1 MPDGILLLRLLSVKI
16 AEKDYFATLAV
27 LFRSRLRAM
36 EGDGDFVHCGSA
48 FVKIERPQLVE
59 KSNTTSEVWRYFGFQ
74 PGSDGR
80 PENIETPVC
89 KICFRVIPA
98 KASNTSNLYAHLKS
112 QHPHIYLEVKSKS
125 NQAPTTST
133 SSGEPSKEHT
143 TMMREIFQRK
153 DKFDPKPREHR
164 DLTKAVTYYIA
175 KDRMPLN
182 IVSKPGFQHLLSKF
196 NPKYDLP
203 SKNYFSRVAIPSL
216 YADVRKVVEREL
228 KSADCFAATVETWT
242 CRSNEMYVTCGVQFV
257 DSDWMLKTHCLQ
269 TQYLPDEHT
278 GQSLKC
284 ALEDVLEEW
293 GLDTTNLVAVTT
305 DNGPAVKHACELLS
319 WKRLNCFSQNLQCS
333 IQKGLDDSRIERI
346 IQLSRQIFSQFS
358 RSWKRKKEFS
368 IAQGQKGL
376 PRNSLKVDVNNK
388 WETTLEMLERILE
401 QQDAIRAVL
410 AHDRKICRLLPTWQD
425 IDVLESV
432 ISVLCPFRE
441 MTEALSSE
449 KFIAISAINPLIK
462 HICNDLI
469 REEQEELTLGFL
481 MRMRIKR
488 DLEIRYGDP
497 ELTHFLEKVTFIDPR
512 FGPTCVDDLEN
523 VLQQIKGELLAGKVT
538 EEPSLFQISFDG
550 SALSPSNPCSWYD
563 RDSPGPSQPKKA
575 RYGGGLAKVFG
586 KQSGDGGTDKMVT
599 TCVSL
604 QEQLD
609 RELDFYF
616 KEPKLSLENCPLQWW
631 KATQNCLPLLAKL
644 AKKYLCISAI
654 HVASERAFNNSSS
667 AFGENRSSVKPNHM
681 DQLVFLAENLP

>member
-1 MPDGILLLRLLSVKI
+1 
-16 AEKDYFATLAV
+16 
-27 LFRSRLRAM
+27 M
-36 EGDGDFVHCGSA
+36 EGDSDIVHCGSS

-112 QHPHIYLEVKSKS
+112 QHPHIYIEVKGKP
-125 NQAPTTST
+125 NQAPPTTT
-133 SSGEPSKEHT
+133 ASGEPGREQT
-143 TMMREIFQRK
+143 ATMREIFQRK

-164 DLTKAVTYYIA
+164 ELTKAVTYYVT
-175 KDRMPLN
+175 KDRMPLST
-182 IVSKPGFQHLLSKF
+182 ISKPGFQHLLSKF
-196 NPKYDLP
+196 NPRYELP

-216 YADVRKVVEREL
+216 YADVRKVVEKEL
-228 KSADCFAATVETWT
+228 KSGDCFAATVETWT
-242 CRSNEMYVTCGVQFV
+242 SRNNEMYLTCGVQYV
-257 DSDWMLKTHCLQ
+257 DNDWILKSHCLQ

-293 GLDTTNLVAVTT
+293 GLDPINLVAITT
-305 DNGPAVKHACELLS
+305 DNGPAIKHACELLG
-319 WKRLNCFSQNLQCS
+319 WKRITCFSRNLQCS
-333 IQKGLDDSRIERI
+333 LQKGLEDSRIERI

-358 RSWKRKKEFS
+358 RSWRRKRDFS
-368 IAQGQKGL
+368 IAQSQKGL
-376 PRNSLKVDVNNK
+376 PRNSLKADVNYH
-388 WETTLEMLERILE
+388 WGTTLNMLERFLE
-401 QQDAIRAVL
+401 QQDAVRAVL
-410 AHDRKICRLLPTWQD
+410 AHDHKICRLVPTWQD

-432 ISVLCPFRE
+432 ISVLRPFRE

-449 KFIAISAINPLIK
+449 KFISISAINPLIK
-462 HICNDLI
+462 HICNDLV
-469 REEQEELTLGFL
+469 REEQEELTLSFL

-488 DLEIRYGDP
+488 DLEMRYGDP
-497 ELTHFLEKVTFIDPR
+497 DLVHFLEKVTFIDPR
-512 FGPTCVDDLEN
+512 FGPTCVDNLEN
-523 VLQQIKGELLAGKVT
+523 VLQQIKGEILAGKIA
-538 EEPSLFQISFDG
+538 EESSLFQISFDG
-550 SALSPSNPCSWYD
+550 STVSPLSSCSWYD

-575 RYGGGLAKVFG
+575 KYGGGLAKVFG
-586 KQSGDGGTDKMVT
+586 KQSGDGGTDKVVT
-599 TCVSL
+599 TSVSL

-616 KEPKLSLENCPLQWW
+616 KEPKLSLESCPLQWW

-644 AKKYLCISAI
+644 AKKYLCISAMN
-654 HVASERAFNNSSS
+654 VASERAFSNSSY
-667 AFGENRSSVKPNHM
+667 ALTEYRSSVKPKHM

>member
-1 MPDGILLLRLLSVKI
+1 
-16 AEKDYFATLAV
+16 
-27 LFRSRLRAM
+27 M

-48 FVKIERPQLVE
+48 LVKTERPQLVE

-112 QHPHIYLEVKSKS
+112 QHPHIYIEVKSKP
-125 NQAPTTST
+125 NQAPTTT
-133 SSGEPSKEHT
+133 ASSGEPNKDQT
-143 TMMREIFQRK
+143 TTMREIFQRK
-153 DKFDPKPREHR
+153 DKFDPKPREHKE
-164 DLTKAVTYYIA
+164 LTKAVTYFVT

-182 IVSKPGFQHLLSKF
+182 TLSKPGFQHLLSKF
-196 NPKYDLP
+196 NPKYELP

-228 KSADCFAATVETWT
+228 KNGDCFAATVETWT
-242 CRSNEMYVTCGVQFV
+242 CRGNEMYLTCGVQYV
-257 DSDWMLKTHCLQ
+257 DSDWILKTHCLQ

-278 GQSLKC
+278 GQSFKC

-293 GLDTTNLVAVTT
+293 GLDPTSLVAVTT
-305 DNGPAVKHACELLS
+305 DNGSTVKHACELLG
-319 WKRLNCFSQNLQCS
+319 WKRISCFSQNLQSS
-333 IQKGLDDSRIERI
+333 IQKGLEDSRIERI

-358 RSWKRKKEFS
+358 RSCKRKRDFS

-376 PRNSLKVDVNNK
+376 PRNSLKADVNNQ
-388 WETTLEMLERILE
+388 WGTTLDMLERFLE

-410 AHDRKICRLLPTWQD
+410 AHDRKICRLVPTWQD
-425 IDVLESV
+425 IDVLESIV
-432 ISVLCPFRE
+432 SVLRPFRE

-462 HICNDLI
+462 HICNDLV

-497 ELTHFLEKVTFIDPR
+497 ELVHFLDKVTFIDPR
-512 FGPTCVDDLEN
+512 FGPTCVDNLEN
-523 VLQQIKGELLAGKVT
+523 VLQQIKGEVLAGKVA
-538 EEPSLFQISFDG
+538 EEPSIFQIGYDG
-550 SALSPSNPCSWYD
+550 STLSPSSSCSWYD
-563 RDSPGPSQPKKA
+563 RDSPGPSHPKKA
-575 RYGGGLAKVFG
+575 KYGGGLAKVFG
-586 KQSGDGGTDKMVT
+586 KQSGDGDTDKTVT
-599 TCVSL
+599 TSVSL

-644 AKKYLCISAI
+644 ARKYLCISATN
-654 HVASERAFNNSSS
+654 VASERAFNRSTS
-667 AFGENRSSVKPNHM
+667 AFAEYRSSVKPKHM
-681 DQLVFLAENLP
+681 DQVVFLAENLP